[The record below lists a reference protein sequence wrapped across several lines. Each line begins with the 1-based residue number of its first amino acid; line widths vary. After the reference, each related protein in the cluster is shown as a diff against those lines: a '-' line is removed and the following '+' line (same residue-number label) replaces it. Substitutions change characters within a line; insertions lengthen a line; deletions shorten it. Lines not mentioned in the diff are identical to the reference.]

1 MPKLRKED
9 IDRIIDRVESGER
22 VTDIAAEYGV
32 IPKTIY
38 YHLEKGASEGRK
50 SLSNAQ
56 LAKENHELKLILAE
70 TMLELDKEK
79 KRKVQNVLKK
89 YQ

>member
-22 VTDIAAEYGV
+22 VTDIAGEYGV

-38 YHLEKGASEGRK
+38 YQRPLH
-50 SLSNAQ
+50 NP
-56 LAKENHELKLILAE
+56 AKF
-70 TMLELDKEK
+70 
-79 KRKVQNVLKK
+79 
-89 YQ
+89 